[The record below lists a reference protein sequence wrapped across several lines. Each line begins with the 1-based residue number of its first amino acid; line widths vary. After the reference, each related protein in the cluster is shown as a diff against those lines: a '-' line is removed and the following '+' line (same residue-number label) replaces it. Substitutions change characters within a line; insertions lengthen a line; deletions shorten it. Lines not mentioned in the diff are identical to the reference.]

1 MEQDQT
7 AITQLLIDWRNGSRE
22 ALDQLTP
29 ILYAELRR
37 MAAAYLRRER
47 TNHTLQPTALVNELY
62 MQLSK
67 LAKLEWK
74 DRVHF
79 FGVSSYLMRQ
89 ILVQHARTTNAE
101 KRGGKIR
108 KLSLDEALTVSEDGS
123 AELIALDDAL
133 RELAAFDERKS
144 RIVEMHYFGGL
155 KIQEMAEVLSVSE
168 STIGREL
175 RLAHAWLYRQVSRN
189 PDQQAG

>member
-1 MEQDQT
+1 
-7 AITQLLIDWRNGSRE
+7 
-22 ALDQLTP
+22 
-29 ILYAELRR
+29 
-37 MAAAYLRRER
+37 LRRER

-67 LAKLEWK
+67 LANLQWK
-74 DRVHF
+74 DRAHF
-79 FGVSSYLMRQ
+79 FGISSYLMRQ
-89 ILVQHARTTNAE
+89 ILVQHARSTNAE
-101 KRGGKIR
+101 KRGGKIQ
-108 KLSLDEALTVSEDGS
+108 KLSLDEALTVSADGS

-155 KIQEMAEVLSVSE
+155 KIQEMAEVLEVSE

-175 RLAHAWLYRQVSRN
+175 RLALAWLFRQVSRDSN
-189 PDQQAG
+189 QQEG

>member
-1 MEQDQT
+1 
-7 AITQLLIDWRNGSRE
+7 
-22 ALDQLTP
+22 
-29 ILYAELRR
+29 
-37 MAAAYLRRER
+37 MAASYLRRER

-67 LAKLEWK
+67 LARLEWK
-74 DRVHF
+74 DRAHF

-89 ILVQHARTTNAE
+89 ILVQHARSTNAE
-101 KRGGKIR
+101 KRGGKIQ

-175 RLAHAWLYRQVSRN
+175 RLALAWLFRQVSRD
-189 PDQQAG
+189 PDHQAG